1 MRVTISGKRNL
12 NVNTKKEDLGTKE
25 EKCIIDTIP
34 KENQIVEIMCNLKKL
49 QEYSKIVLNLNSKVS
64 SNIFTE
70 IKNEYKNDRDF
81 KLNMAKF
88 KKFLELC
95 RAEYLSTEG
104 NSEAKEWIYIFKL
117 ANNVDVLKHELSLAE
132 VSNIKSFK
140 QMLDTINDKGNH
152 IEDENK
158 EIIFTSV
165 NLTTVYDFL
174 EFMGF
179 NSYKK
184 YTKKLVSE
192 VGDLLNYNLYHLGK
206 YGILNFGH
214 LMILIKAVS
223 IMMSLL
229 YKTEPDLIDDI
240 NGIKFHN

>member
-1 MRVTISGKRNL
+1 MRVTISGKHNL
-12 NVNTKKEDLGTKE
+12 NVSTKKEDLGIKE
-25 EKCIIDTIP
+25 DKCIVKPIS

-64 SNIFTE
+64 ANIFTD
-70 IKNEYKNDRDF
+70 IKNEYKSDRDF
-81 KLNMAKF
+81 KLNIAKF

-117 ANNVDVLKHELSLAE
+117 ANNVDVLKHELSLDE

-140 QMLDTINDKGNH
+140 QMLDIINNKGSH

-158 EIIFTSV
+158 EIIFSSV
-165 NLTTVYDFL
+165 NLTTIYNFL

-179 NSYKK
+179 NNYKK

-192 VGDLLNYNLYHLGK
+192 VNDLLNYNLYHLGK